1 MSAMQDTAA
10 RRIASLASHI
20 SAPGSKITAV
30 REPLPAEQAPEWLDH
45 MRTDG
50 WGYADTEFQVNGD
63 GKIALAG
70 SRYPFSGFVFPN
82 FRPWVE
88 KVVGINVEDEV
99 SRSPQRRPA
108 PPVENAAFLAK
119 IEGCCKRMSS
129 SDKDRIFHGHGHTCQ
144 EVYAVRFGELERV
157 PDLVVWPGS
166 HDHVEAV
173 VKLASENNVVII
185 PFGGGTSVSGALS
198 CPTNE
203 KRMIVSLDM
212 HEMNAIK
219 WIDAENM
226 LVCMEAG
233 IVGQDLKRRLEA
245 SGYTIGHEPDS
256 LEFSSLGGWIATR
269 ASGMKKNTYGNIED
283 MLVRVKMVTAVG
295 TIDRGV
301 EAPRVAMGP
310 DVQQMVLGSEGTL
323 GVITEAVLRMRKMP
337 VLQKYGS
344 LIFPNLEAGINFM
357 REIANQRAAPS
368 SIRLVDNEQ
377 FQFGLALK
385 PEQKNAFKPIIDGF
399 KKMYVTKWHGFEP
412 LEMCVATVM
421 IEGTAAQVTQQK
433 TKIYGIASQFRGLD
447 AGEENGHRGYFLTF
461 MIAYLRDF
469 GMNYHFIAESFE
481 TSVPWSNVLMLCEKV
496 KLKVL
501 TSCKDNGVS
510 TTPFVSC
517 RVTQTYDTG
526 ACVYFYFGFSWKGL
540 KDPVGVFSIVENDAR
555 EEILALGGSL
565 SHHHGVGKHRQKW
578 LPSQISDTGVTL
590 LSGVKKSLDPHN
602 IFGNGNL
609 VGDGQSGSVPVHH

>member
-1 MSAMQDTAA
+1 VCVWMWVCVCICDEQSEHSEMSAMQDTAA

-99 SRSPQRRPA
+99 SRSPQRRPV

-245 SGYTIGHEPDS
+245 SGYTIGAFLHLFTHARVCTLVLPPLPSSPLSPSIS
-256 LEFSSLGGWIATR
+256 LSRTHSLSCSLSFSLARSFAVSRALSCHAHAHAHIVTSYLPRSNPKKKKNGDTISSHSSFCAWSDEASTCSHTRRIVLTHDHHTYTYTR
-269 ASGMKKNTYGNIED
+269 AHTHTCMHTHTCIHTHMHTHTHAHTHSHTC
-283 MLVRVKMVTAVG
+283 T
-295 TIDRGV
+295 
-301 EAPRVAMGP
+301 
-310 DVQQMVLGSEGTL
+310 
-323 GVITEAVLRMRKMP
+323 
-337 VLQKYGS
+337 
-344 LIFPNLEAGINFM
+344 
-357 REIANQRAAPS
+357 
-368 SIRLVDNEQ
+368 
-377 FQFGLALK
+377 
-385 PEQKNAFKPIIDGF
+385 
-399 KKMYVTKWHGFEP
+399 H
-412 LEMCVATVM
+412 
-421 IEGTAAQVTQQK
+421 
-433 TKIYGIASQFRGLD
+433 
-447 AGEENGHRGYFLTF
+447 
-461 MIAYLRDF
+461 
-469 GMNYHFIAESFE
+469 
-481 TSVPWSNVLMLCEKV
+481 
-496 KLKVL
+496 
-501 TSCKDNGVS
+501 
-510 TTPFVSC
+510 
-517 RVTQTYDTG
+517 TQTNAHYTHT
-526 ACVYFYFGFSWKGL
+526 YMHTST
-540 KDPVGVFSIVENDAR
+540 
-555 EEILALGGSL
+555 
-565 SHHHGVGKHRQKW
+565 HTH
-578 LPSQISDTGVTL
+578 TL
-590 LSGVKKSLDPHN
+590 THTLTHTWN
-602 IFGNGNL
+602 
-609 VGDGQSGSVPVHH
+609 